1 MKRAD
6 GCLNLPALTSLY
18 KTLQVY
24 LPGFQSLGK
33 LFDLPVK
40 SFKVQAVACGSFPL
54 LSLSFVYI
62 LIPSLMHLFI
72 LFACT
77 CLVFVAEVRV
87 GKNER
92 GEGWEVEGERCEG
105 WDEGWERWGMS
116 SLHKMHLDDRECME
130 ITSSALEWLP
140 VPKLCESTTNLP
152 SAMALAT
159 IPMHILHVHT
169 ILEYEQ
175 YLPSALVLEWV
186 PVHLGDHTRTIGV
199 IPLYYNDRTVCT
211 IWRLLVHYLS
221 EWTDC

>member
-1 MKRAD
+1 MMRKTDICSIMQRQKLQIYRANICPRLTWLMTIQKWVQTQLEAIATAHLKKWSGLAKSANTALLYMKRAD

-54 LSLSFVYI
+54 LSLRFVYI

-105 WDEGWERWGMS
+105 
-116 SLHKMHLDDRECME
+116 
-130 ITSSALEWLP
+130 
-140 VPKLCESTTNLP
+140 
-152 SAMALAT
+152 
-159 IPMHILHVHT
+159 
-169 ILEYEQ
+169 
-175 YLPSALVLEWV
+175 
-186 PVHLGDHTRTIGV
+186 
-199 IPLYYNDRTVCT
+199 
-211 IWRLLVHYLS
+211 
-221 EWTDC
+221 